1 MIPNTAYRV
10 RDYFYSMIQ
19 IIPFLLA
26 ITLVSCS
33 GQIRT
38 EMNSEEKIRAVLAN
52 QQQCW
57 NQGDIDCF
65 MQGYW
70 NSDSLRFIGKS
81 GINYGWQAT
90 LDNYKKSYPDKS
102 AMGTLNFE
110 LLNLEPIG
118 TDHYLVT
125 GKWKLIRQADEP
137 NGLFTLIW
145 KRFGDEWK
153 IIYDHSS

>member
-1 MIPNTAYRV
+1 MK
-10 RDYFYSMIQ
+10 SLL
-19 IIPFLLA
+19 PFLACAFLFA
-26 ITLVSCS
+26 CHNPSS
-33 GQIRT
+33 PD
-38 EMNSEEKIRAVLAN
+38 MNAEEKIKTIIAE
-52 QQQCW
+52 QQECW

-70 NSDSLRFIGKS
+70 KSDSLRFIGEW

-90 LDNYKKSYPDKS
+90 LDNYKKSYPDKA

-118 TDHYLVT
+118 TEHFLVT
-125 GKWKLIRQADEP
+125 GKWRLIRQSDEP

-145 KRFGDEWK
+145 KRVDGEWK